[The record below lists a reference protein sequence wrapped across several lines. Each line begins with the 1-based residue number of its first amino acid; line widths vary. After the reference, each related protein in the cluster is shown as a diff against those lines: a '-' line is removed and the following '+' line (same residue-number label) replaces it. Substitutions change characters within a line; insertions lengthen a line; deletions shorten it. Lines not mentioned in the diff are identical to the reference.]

1 MNLYHTHMI
10 KKITS
15 QSNSMSSKSD
25 EEDDYQLNLDND
37 VENNLHVLSR
47 IFPDMSPSKPKT
59 IDRKAQEKLDYFTNN
74 NDRTKITT
82 DDVSS
87 SSVFNKE
94 RTLSQNKNSNSNNT
108 KVSLYITF
116 QRNNTTTKPM
126 IVKDKKKKYK
136 GHLMIKNVLT
146 Q

>member
-1 MNLYHTHMI
+1 MKIHHTDMI
-10 KKITS
+10 NILHPYQTVCLQILMTKMITN
-15 QSNSMSSKSD
+15 Q
-25 EEDDYQLNLDND
+25 
-37 VENNLHVLSR
+37 NNLNVLSS
-47 IFPDMSPSKPKT
+47 IFPDMSTSKPKLV
-59 IDRKAQEKLDYFTNN
+59 DMKAQNKLDYVTNN
-74 NDRTKITT
+74 NDRTKIKT
-82 DDVSS
+82 DKVSS

>member
-1 MNLYHTHMI
+1 MKIHHTDMI
-10 KKITS
+10 NILHPYQTVCLQILMTKMITN
-15 QSNSMSSKSD
+15 Q
-25 EEDDYQLNLDND
+25 
-37 VENNLHVLSR
+37 NNLNVLSS
-47 IFPDMSPSKPKT
+47 IFPDMSTSKPKLV
-59 IDRKAQEKLDYFTNN
+59 DMKAQNKLDYVTNN
-74 NDRTKITT
+74 NDRTKIKT
-82 DDVSS
+82 DEVSS